1 MRTVSVGEVLVL
13 AQGVE
18 EVDLV
23 PEQGPIQ
30 RFRAAGLYPA
40 LHERVHPRNLHTGIG
55 HQGVE
60 GGRAFGVAVAD
71 EELRLAVCVFEVPEE
86 FRPSCTI
93 QSAVGCAQT
102 RRIRMRLG
110 V

>member
-1 MRTVSVGEVLVL
+1 M
-13 AQGVE
+13 E

-23 PEQGPIQ
+23 PDQGPIQ
-30 RFRAAGLYPA
+30 QFRAAGLYAA

-60 GGRAFGVAVAD
+60 GGREFGVAVAD
-71 EELRLAVCVFEVPEE
+71 GELRRAVCAFEAHEE

-102 RRIRMRLG
+102 QRIRMRLG
-110 V
+110 CDR